1 LHSFCSQS
9 AKPIA
14 DRDRGAYD
22 GPQRWDNEMGAQM
35 AVRLANPG
43 KDLVATDETLVL
55 MAIEDARATWRT
67 AELISRDTGI
77 PLDRVQRALEAT
89 SADIVVAPEADA
101 QGHTLYSTRHHYR
114 KTTSFLRRYIDTLE
128 SS

>member
-1 LHSFCSQS
+1 MG
-9 AKPIA
+9 
-14 DRDRGAYD
+14 RRGI
-22 GPQRWDNEMGAQM
+22 GVGM
-35 AVRLANPG
+35 ATRLT
-43 KDLVATDETLVL
+43 DLGTGGGATDETLVL

-77 PLDRVQRALEAT
+77 PLDRVQRALETT
-89 SADIVVAPEADA
+89 SADIIVAPDADA

-114 KTTSFLRRYIDTLE
+114 KTTSFLRRYLDALA